1 MYTYMYKFMR
11 NYVHQNCP
19 LCLSFNR
26 YSKQCNNSAL
36 PFAINKYLFK
46 NLKLMIFQY
55 INHHQP
61 FVKIYIC
68 IHVYLTTSLF
78 REQQIF
84 DSKWQVPRCN
94 SCAYMYTW
102 PHPYLENSN
111 TLIQND
117 RFHVAIPVHLLHMAQ
132 FLILRKKNLMTG
144 MSC

>member
-78 REQQIF
+78 REQQYF

-94 SCAYMYTW
+94 SCPVITHGTVFNIKEKELTDW
-102 PHPYLENSN
+102 
-111 TLIQND
+111 
-117 RFHVAIPVHLLHMAQ
+117 HVMLKQKLFESVRGCTRL
-132 FLILRKKNLMTG
+132 
-144 MSC
+144 SCTEI